1 VKTFFIFIG
10 VWFIASLL
18 NGLLSGICITVF
30 EKNAF
35 NTAAG
40 MILLSCIFSFV
51 FSAPLVILVW
61 LIAIIAR
68 AYGRKGHP
76 LFQIILSAAF
86 FCAIMGAGF
95 FINTLGN
102 EFKEARFAI
111 GLCIIIS
118 ALGAILFFRNQLKV
132 NE

>member
-1 VKTFFIFIG
+1 MKAFFIFIG

-18 NGLLSGICITVF
+18 NGLLSGICIAVF
-30 EKNAF
+30 EKDTF

-51 FSAPLVILVW
+51 FSMPLVILVW
-61 LIAIIAR
+61 LITTIAR
-68 AYGRKGHP
+68 AYGRKGHS
-76 LFQIILSAAF
+76 LFQIILNAAF
-86 FCAIMGAGF
+86 FCALTGAIL

-102 EFKEARFAI
+102 EFKEARFAT
-111 GLCIIIS
+111 GFCIIIS
-118 ALGAILFFRNQLKV
+118 ALGAILFFRNQLKT